1 MRYPSVA
8 MAVAFLV
15 AAFLAP
21 AASAA
26 ERKAGDARKSGSAA
40 KSTGL
45 LIDDEARHAGATTF
59 STSNEKCGRDEDG
72 NGRGKDKAN
81 DRRGMR
87 ALDRNRH
94 PRPDECDDDDDGD
107 GCDDHHGDHKD
118 KHKNKCPSPKK

>member
-1 MRYPSVA
+1 MRHPSVA

-21 AASAA
+21 ATQAA

-45 LIDDEARHAGATTF
+45 LIDDEARHAGATAF
-59 STSNEKCGRDEDG
+59 STANEKCGRDDDGKG
-72 NGRGKDKAN
+72 NGKDNARG
-81 DRRGMR
+81 GMR
-87 ALDRNRH
+87 ALDRSRH

-107 GCDDHHGDHKD
+107 DCDHHGDHKD
-118 KHKNKCPSPKK
+118 KHKDKCKSPKK

>member
-45 LIDDEARHAGATTF
+45 LIDEEARHAGATAF
-59 STSNEKCGRDEDG
+59 STAKDEKCGRDDG
-72 NGRGKDKAN
+72 GRGEGKGNAAA
-81 DRRGMR
+81 R
-87 ALDRNRH
+87 AAIQADRNQH
-94 PRPDECDDDDDGD
+94 PRPAECDDDDDGD
-107 GCDDHHGDHKD
+107 DCGDHHG
-118 KHKNKCPSPKK
+118 

>member
-45 LIDDEARHAGATTF
+45 LIDDEARAEF
-59 STSNEKCGRDEDG
+59 YDE
-72 NGRGKDKAN
+72 
-81 DRRGMR
+81 
-87 ALDRNRH
+87 
-94 PRPDECDDDDDGD
+94 RPLHRC
-107 GCDDHHGDHKD
+107 CV
-118 KHKNKCPSPKK
+118 PSPTTRYCRRYRSRYVTGPRGPGTRSTLIPVSGEPVSANETMAAREKQSAAVS